1 MVDVLT
7 VLQEMKD
14 AIKKGFPPS
23 ITFPDELGLL
33 CDWREQNR
41 YPISGYFELR
51 ADDGEAIYWWFR
63 SHAADDRLA
72 QFGAG
77 ADGSLY
83 CIWKQEDGCEPIVH
97 MGSEGNALMVLA
109 SSMKEFITLLAV
121 GYGEIGFEDLSQPP
135 ESQDDINPRFQRWVE
150 ETFAVTV
157 PAIGREIVERARQD
171 HDDFAAFV
179 NSVTEK

>member
-1 MVDVLT
+1 
-7 VLQEMKD
+7 MKD
-14 AIKKGFPPS
+14 AIQKGFPQS
-23 ITFPDELGLL
+23 ISFPRELGML
-33 CDWREQNR
+33 CEWTKQNG

-63 SHAADDRLA
+63 SHAADHRLA

-83 CIWKQEDGCEPIVH
+83 CIWKQEDGREPIVH

-109 SSMKEFITLLAV
+109 GSMKEFITLLAV
-121 GYGEIGFEDLSQPP
+121 GDGEIGFEDLSAPP
-135 ESQDDINPRFQRWVE
+135 ENPEDANPNFQKWVN
-150 ETFAVTV
+150 ETFGVTI
-157 PAIGREIVERARQD
+157 PSTGQEIVDHAKRD

-179 NSVTEK
+179 SSITGDAEG